1 MGLLSLFLLS
11 YRYFSQTKTEK
22 ASHRIASARVASG
35 KLMNEEIGR
44 RAELWPHPVGA
55 ISKLTANARASHL
68 ASLSRLSL
76 SLSLTHNLLEEIMKL
91 W

>member
-1 MGLLSLFLLS
+1 
-11 YRYFSQTKTEK
+11 
-22 ASHRIASARVASG
+22 
-35 KLMNEEIGR
+35 MNEEIGR

-68 ASLSRLSL
+68 ASLSLSL
-76 SLSLTHNLLEEIMKL
+76 SLNLLEEIMKL